1 MPMFIKNLI
10 SFFSLT
16 KCNYSI
22 YFNKSVFIRKNNSF
36 ICSSPLVDNLF
47 HITLI
52 SIFSVVENHHVS
64 LKRKMPN
71 QTYLWHLHFDHKNL
85 NRIKRLVK
93 SRTLYLVV
101 LEDLPV
107 YKSYIEGKMTKNPFT
122 TKRVKAK
129 ECLELMHIEV
139 FKSFHV

>member
-1 MPMFIKNLI
+1 
-10 SFFSLT
+10 
-16 KCNYSI
+16 
-22 YFNKSVFIRKNNSF
+22 
-36 ICSSPLVDNLF
+36 
-47 HITLI
+47 
-52 SIFSVVENHHVS
+52 
-64 LKRKMPN
+64 MPN

-93 SRTLYLVV
+93 SRTLYFVV

-107 YKSYIEGKMTKNPFT
+107 YESYIEGKMTKKPFT

-129 ECLELMHIEV
+129 ECLELMHIDV